1 MRAMG
6 IGEPIRILKTSGESH
21 PLEFA
26 WRGRRH
32 YVRIIEGYR
41 SDVERRGSKVRERKQ
56 YQLITADGL
65 HEILAAETPLL
76 PSTPGTDGGET
87 PGRCAV
93 GRSRLPPFVA

>member
-1 MRAMG
+1 MG

-32 YVRIIEGYR
+32 YVRTIEGYR
-41 SDVERRGSKVRERKQ
+41 SDVEQRGSKVRERKR

-65 HEILAAETPLL
+65 HDKFLAAETPSL
-76 PSTPGTDGGET
+76 PET
-87 PGRCAV
+87 PGRCGAE
-93 GRSRLPPFVA
+93 RSRLPPFKLLGKLPA

>member
-6 IGEPIRILKTSGESH
+6 IGEPIRILKPSGESH

-32 YVRIIEGYR
+32 YVRTIEGYR
-41 SDVERRGSKVRERKQ
+41 SDVERRGSKVQERKR

-65 HEILAAETPLL
+65 HYKFFAAETPSL
-76 PSTPGTDGGET
+76 PET
-87 PGRCAV
+87 PGRCGA
-93 GRSRLPPFVA
+93 GRSRLPPFKLLGKFPT